1 MNSCVQSLARQ
12 QVTEFAKMIGA
23 NRPAEFRYNNIYH
36 LVACLGQEHTPQPLP
51 EDVRRGEK
59 KLCFMNAYQ
68 LAEMRKDLIY
78 VEGYAVAKGLPIAFI
93 HAWCIDRNDNV
104 IDPTWGE
111 GDSYFGI
118 PLDLDYVR
126 HTILARGMY
135 GVLDNMEQGF
145 PALRGELSIAKRS
158 KCAT

>member
-1 MNSCVQSLARQ
+1 MNSCAQSLARQ
-12 QVTEFAKMIGA
+12 QVIQFADMIGA
-23 NRPAEFRYNNIYH
+23 SRSAEFKYNNIYH

-51 EDVRRGEK
+51 EGVRIGK
-59 KLCFMNAYQ
+59 KKFCFMNAYQ
-68 LAEMRKDLIY
+68 LAEMRDDLIY

-93 HAWCIDRNDNV
+93 HAWCIDRDNNV

-118 PLDLDYVR
+118 PLDLNYVR
-126 HTILARGMY
+126 RIILARGMY

-145 PALRGELSIAKRS
+145 PALRGEISVRR
-158 KCAT
+158 TEDE